1 MVTVSTT
8 RGPRVKDDEAL
19 DRRHWRWAVL
29 ASMADYIDAGS
40 IVAGSAGLAL
50 WASAYNLSSGA
61 VGLIAAFSSN
71 AISAGVGC
79 LIGGWLG
86 DRVGRKRVYQWDLL
100 VYAFGTLFVIFSPGL
115 PGLLVGFVIVGLAVG
130 ADIPT
135 SWTLIAE
142 FSPARA
148 RGRLLGLTNVF
159 WSLGPVLTLALAWA
173 LAPLGVLGIRIV
185 FAHLLVVALVTWFFR
200 RGMVESERW
209 RNAGRAAG
217 DAVAGG
223 ARQATM
229 RLRDFTTRANL
240 RAFAFVFAMFLPWNL
255 VAGTAGFFF
264 PYILR
269 TVGGAGQGTSVA
281 LQAMGFLIVSITT
294 SVVFMP
300 LSDTRHRRLLFGI
313 GAALQAI
320 AYGVL
325 FTIPL
330 GVTVAVVYLVVN
342 NLGSGFGQGPFFRV
356 WSTELFPTQIRA
368 SSQALLYGV
377 VRILI
382 GGWSFVVPVLAATG
396 FHTLAL
402 ILLLLLVASGLVGLV
417 FMPRTAGK
425 TLEEI
430 QAERVAAR

>member
-1 MVTVSTT
+1 MSGPTSSAVSS
-8 RGPRVKDDEAL
+8 RGSGV
-19 DRRHWRWAVL
+19 DRRQWRWAVL

-50 WASAYNLSSGA
+50 WATAYHLGSGT
-61 VGLIAAFSSN
+61 VGLVAAFSSN

-79 LIGGWLG
+79 LVGGWLG
-86 DRVGRKRVYQWDLL
+86 DRVGRKTVYQWDLL
-100 VYAFGTLFVIFSPGL
+100 IYAFGTLFIIFSPNL
-115 PGLLVGFVIVGLAVG
+115 AGLLIGYIIVGLAVG

-142 FSPARA
+142 FSPDRA

-159 WSLGPVLTLALAWA
+159 WSLGPVLTLALALA
-173 LAPLGVLGIRIV
+173 LAPLGLLGIRIV
-185 FAHLLVVALVTWFFR
+185 FAHLFVVAVLTWFLR

-209 RNAGRAAG
+209 KATATA
-217 DAVAGG
+217 
-223 ARQATM
+223 ARQRM

-269 TVGGAGQGTSVA
+269 TVGGQGQGVSVG
-281 LQAMGFLIVSITT
+281 LQALGFLIVTITT
-294 SVVFMP
+294 SLVFMP
-300 LSDTRHRRLLFGI
+300 FSDTRHRRLLFAV

-320 AYGVL
+320 AYGLL
-325 FTIPL
+325 FSFPL
-330 GVTVAVVYLVVN
+330 GVGVAFAYIIVN
-342 NLGSGFGQGPFFRV
+342 NIGSGFGQGPFFRV
-356 WSTELFPTQIRA
+356 WSTELFPTRIRA
-368 SSQALLYGV
+368 TSQALLYGV

-382 GGWSFVVPVLAATG
+382 GGWSFMVPVLAATG
-396 FHTLAL
+396 FRTLAL
-402 ILLLLLVASGLVGLV
+402 ILLLLLIVSGVVGVV

-425 TLEEI
+425 SLEQI
-430 QAERVAAR
+430 QEERSLHNVTSGRAVR

>member
-1 MVTVSTT
+1 MSAT
-8 RGPRVKDDEAL
+8 REPRVQDDRTL

-50 WASAYNLSSGA
+50 WASAYHLSSGA

-100 VYAFGTLFVIFSPGL
+100 VYAFGTLFIIFSPGL

-148 RGRLLGLTNVF
+148 RGKLLGLTNVF

-209 RNAGRAAG
+209 RNAGR
-217 DAVAGG
+217 
-223 ARQATM
+223 QASM

-325 FTIPL
+325 FTFPL

-382 GGWSFVVPVLAATG
+382 GGWSFLVPVLAATG
-396 FHTLAL
+396 FRTLAL
-402 ILLLLLVASGLVGLV
+402 ILLLLLVASGVIGLV

-430 QAERVAAR
+430 QDERMAAR

>member
-1 MVTVSTT
+1 M
-8 RGPRVKDDEAL
+8 KDDETL

-50 WASAYNLSSGA
+50 WASAYHLSSGA

-100 VYAFGTLFVIFSPGL
+100 VYAFGTLFIIFSPSL

-148 RGRLLGLTNVF
+148 RGKMLGLTNVF

-173 LAPLGVLGIRIV
+173 LAPLGLLGIRIV

-209 RNAGRAAG
+209 RNAGRQAG
-217 DAVAGG
+217 
-223 ARQATM
+223 M
-229 RLRDFTTRANL
+229 RLRDFTTKANL

-281 LQAMGFLIVSITT
+281 LQAMGFLVVSITT

-325 FTIPL
+325 FTFPL
-330 GVTVAVVYLVVN
+330 GVGVAVVYLVVN

-356 WSTELFPTQIRA
+356 WSTELFPTRIRA

-382 GGWSFVVPVLAATG
+382 GGWSFLVPVLAATG

-402 ILLLLLVASGLVGLV
+402 ILLCLLVISGAVGLV

-425 TLEEI
+425 SLEQI
-430 QAERVAAR
+430 QAERAPA

>member
-1 MVTVSTT
+1 
-8 RGPRVKDDEAL
+8 
-19 DRRHWRWAVL
+19 
-29 ASMADYIDAGS
+29 MADYIDAGS

-50 WASAYNLSSGA
+50 WASAYHLSSGA

-100 VYAFGTLFVIFSPGL
+100 VYAFGTLFIIFSPSL

-148 RGRLLGLTNVF
+148 RGKMLGLTNVF

-173 LAPLGVLGIRIV
+173 LAPLGLLGIRIV

-209 RNAGRAAG
+209 RNAGRQAG
-217 DAVAGG
+217 
-223 ARQATM
+223 M
-229 RLRDFTTRANL
+229 RLRDFTTKANL

-281 LQAMGFLIVSITT
+281 LQAMGFLVVSITT

-325 FTIPL
+325 FTFPL
-330 GVTVAVVYLVVN
+330 GVGVAVVYLVVN

-356 WSTELFPTQIRA
+356 WSTELFPTRIRA

-382 GGWSFVVPVLAATG
+382 GGWSFLVPVLAATG

-402 ILLLLLVASGLVGLV
+402 ILLCLLVISGAVGLV

-425 TLEEI
+425 SLEQI
-430 QAERVAAR
+430 QAERAPA

>member
-1 MVTVSTT
+1 MNTT
-8 RGPRVKDDEAL
+8 HGPRVKDDETL
-19 DRRHWRWAVL
+19 DRRHWRWGVL

-50 WASAYNLSSGA
+50 WASAYHLSSGA

-100 VYAFGTLFVIFSPGL
+100 VYAFGTLFIIFSPSL

-148 RGRLLGLTNVF
+148 RGKMLGLTNVF

-173 LAPLGVLGIRIV
+173 LAPLGLLGIRIV

-209 RNAGRAAG
+209 REAGRQAG
-217 DAVAGG
+217 
-223 ARQATM
+223 M

-281 LQAMGFLIVSITT
+281 LQAMGFLVVSITT

-325 FTIPL
+325 FTFPL

-356 WSTELFPTQIRA
+356 WSTELFPTRIRA

-382 GGWSFVVPVLAATG
+382 GGWSFLVPVLAATG
-396 FHTLAL
+396 FRTLAL
-402 ILLLLLVASGLVGLV
+402 ILLLLLVASGTIGLV

-425 TLEEI
+425 TLEQI
-430 QAERVAAR
+430 QAERAAA

>member
-1 MVTVSTT
+1 M
-8 RGPRVKDDEAL
+8 
-19 DRRHWRWAVL
+19 
-29 ASMADYIDAGS
+29 
-40 IVAGSAGLAL
+40 
-50 WASAYNLSSGA
+50 
-61 VGLIAAFSSN
+61 
-71 AISAGVGC
+71 
-79 LIGGWLG
+79 
-86 DRVGRKRVYQWDLL
+86 
-100 VYAFGTLFVIFSPGL
+100 
-115 PGLLVGFVIVGLAVG
+115 
-130 ADIPT
+130 
-135 SWTLIAE
+135 
-142 FSPARA
+142 
-148 RGRLLGLTNVF
+148 LGLTNVF

-200 RGMVESERW
+200 RGMVESARW
-209 RNAGRAAG
+209 RNTGR
-217 DAVAGG
+217 
-223 ARQATM
+223 RATM

-264 PYILR
+264 PYILH

-281 LQAMGFLIVSITT
+281 LQAMGFLVVSITT
-294 SVVFMP
+294 SLVFMP

-313 GAALQAI
+313 GAALQVI

-325 FTIPL
+325 FTFPL
-330 GVTVAVVYLVVN
+330 GVGVAIVYLVVN

-382 GGWSFVVPVLAATG
+382 GGWSFLVPVLAATG

-402 ILLLLLVASGLVGLV
+402 ILLCLLVVSGVIGLA

-430 QAERVAAR
+430 QAERAAA